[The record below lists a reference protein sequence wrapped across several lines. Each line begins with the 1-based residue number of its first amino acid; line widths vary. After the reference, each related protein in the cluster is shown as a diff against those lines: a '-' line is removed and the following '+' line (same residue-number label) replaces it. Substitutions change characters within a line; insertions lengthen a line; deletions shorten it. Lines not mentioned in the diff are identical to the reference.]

1 MTETGKTINPLE
13 LFSDEPDAAFE
24 SGLSAELVS
33 RRNRSVGSLLNSD
46 HSCYYIQI
54 LYRMLLFRREH
65 ELEPLNEDLYNAV
78 KPAQENFDGST
89 YGQDLFTRHMHQL
102 LEWKLITERLE
113 KERLRGYRDMRRD
126 RYRYRLEEETV
137 AFLHWLEERLH
148 NDFEDITQDAGDLL
162 EFVLSRLRE
171 ASRAL
176 KRFKLDDAD
185 SEKSFGRAANI
196 VFLLQNVNEYTGRIC
211 RNLNEINA
219 TLGAFLIHNYRVED
233 ARQIIDELRSYM
245 TGYLR
250 RIHMLRKKILS
261 ELEAINSGDNAVK
274 FEQCIKIHEQEMQNT
289 PRFLKRGRILT
300 SPRRLLEQLPDCY
313 RPQGRI
319 DSLCQRVNDS
329 AMKVWGKLSAH
340 LRELERKNN
349 RLEGLNAR
357 LLEIAAM
364 PPNACPDEF
373 IRELISAPGISYDP
387 NYWDEF
393 TKATPPRPRK
403 DFSKQQRVIR
413 TYLKRNHGSAK
424 PAQTMEE
431 SRLEELKIWL
441 ANKFTRDV
449 KEANL
454 SDLKADTGTDFKN
467 IIDLA
472 RRGILG
478 KGKSLKKIHYEV
490 DVANYE
496 VSVSDG
502 KRELNFNEMHLKK
515 CSADQP
521 AK

>member
-1 MTETGKTINPLE
+1 MTDNFSNINPLE

-33 RRNRSVGSLLNSD
+33 RRNRSIGSLLNSD

-65 ELEPLNEDLYNAV
+65 ELEPLNEDLYQAV
-78 KPAQENFDGST
+78 KPAQESLDDNT
-89 YGQDLFTRHMHQL
+89 YGQDMFTRHMHQL

-126 RYRYRLEEETV
+126 RYRYRLEDETV
-137 AFLHWLEERLH
+137 AFVHWLEERLH
-148 NDFEDITQDAGDLL
+148 SDFEDITQDAGDLL

-176 KRFKLDDAD
+176 NRFKLDDSD
-185 SEKSFGRAANI
+185 TEKASRKAANI

-211 RNLNEINA
+211 QNLNEINA
-219 TLGAFLIHNYRVED
+219 TLGAFLMHNYRVDE
-233 ARQIIDELRSYM
+233 ARQIIEELRSYM

-261 ELEAINSGDNAVK
+261 ELEAVNSGDNAEK
-274 FEQCIKIHEQEMQNT
+274 FEKCILIHEQEMHNA
-289 PRFLKRGRILT
+289 PRFLKRGQIVT
-300 SPRRLLEQLPDCY
+300 SPRRMLEQLPDCY

-319 DSLCQRVNDS
+319 DSLCHRVNDS

-340 LRELERKNN
+340 LREMERKNN

-357 LLEIAAM
+357 MLEIAAL
-364 PPNACPDEF
+364 PPETCPDEF

-393 TKATPPRPRK
+393 TKATPPRPRR

-413 TYLKRNHGSAK
+413 TYLKRKHGEAK
-424 PAQTMEE
+424 PVQTMED
-431 SRLEELKIWL
+431 SRLEELKSWISS
-441 ANKFTRDV
+441 KFKDDIEETD
-449 KEANL
+449 L
-454 SDLKADTGTDFKN
+454 STAKVETSVDFKN

-478 KGKSLKKIHYEV
+478 NGKSLKKIDYTLNVKDYEV
-490 DVANYE
+490 T
-496 VSVSDG
+496 VSNG
-502 KRELNFNEMHLKK
+502 KSTLGFNEMHLDRCAKK
-515 CSADQP
+515 
-521 AK
+521 